1 MKSTKKRLLAVTV
14 LGAMI
19 CASIVVGC
27 APRTASPSSMSDT
40 GSDETEVTTA
50 SAWAADLDCTACHDA
65 EAESATAATCAAGF
79 HMTSQNFECT
89 TCHADEAGLTEAHG
103 DMTGKAPKKLKKTS
117 VDAALCETCHDSAT
131 LVQATASSTVLTDDR
146 STTINPHDVPDNA
159 EHEARTC
166 IDCHSG
172 HGEGSVEE
180 TARDFC
186 VGCHHENVYE
196 CHTCHE

>member
-40 GSDETEVTTA
+40 GPDGAEVATA
-50 SAWAADLDCTACHDA
+50 SVWTADLDCSACHDT
-65 EAESATAATCAAGF
+65 EAESVTAATCTAGF
-79 HMTSQNFECT
+79 HTTSQGFECV
-89 TCHADEAGLTEAHG
+89 TCHADEEALVEAHG

-117 VDAALCETCHDSAT
+117 VDAALCETCHDSAS
-131 LVQATASSTVLTDDR
+131 LAQATADSTVLTDDQ

-166 IDCHSG
+166 LDCHSG
-172 HGEGSVEE
+172 HGEDGAEE
-180 TARDFC
+180 TARSFC